1 MSGQVLLLTGF
12 KPSIVICMISLIII
26 ILLSCS
32 RSMVVIC
39 FMKLVSDGVSQNVI
53 GRLARL

>member
-1 MSGQVLLLTGF
+1 MLGQGLLLAGF
-12 KPSIVICMISLIII
+12 KPSIVVCMIGLFII

-39 FMKLVSDGVSQNVI
+39 VMKLVSDGVS
-53 GRLARL
+53 

>member
-1 MSGQVLLLTGF
+1 MTGQVLLLASF
-12 KPSIVICMISLIII
+12 KPSIVVCMIGLIII
-26 ILLSCS
+26 VLLSCS

-53 GRLARL
+53 CRLVRL

>member
-1 MSGQVLLLTGF
+1 MSGQVLLLAGF
-12 KPSIVICMISLIII
+12 KPSIVVCMIGLIII
-26 ILLSCS
+26 VLLSCS

-39 FMKLVSDGVSQNVI
+39 FMKLVSDGVCQNVI